1 MMMEQKLDAYVDVSG
16 GDEVEV
22 ADVELSQG
30 VLTVTMPQKKGVFV
44 VNKQS
49 PNRCVLDTSCT
60 ILCVCVC
67 VDRRRHTY
75 MPPTISLVYG
85 SRKLIHTNHYICVY
99 TCGQADFRHIYICV
113 CVFPNHFCTILPVHG
128 YEKKQNPNST
138 TTTLDNVGSYGY
150 RRRSPD
156 PVDSSSRPC
165 QARGSA
171 CGATENSAPR
181 SRAKWKCFLTEQ
193 SRNGNGR
200 QQR

>member
-99 TCGQADFRHIYICV
+99 TCGQADFRHIYIYIYMRV
-113 CVFPNHFCTILPVHG
+113 CLSKSFLHDPACPRLRKKTKSQFNHHDARQCRQLWLSSPVSG
-128 YEKKQNPNST
+128 PSRFEF
-138 TTTLDNVGSYGY
+138 
-150 RRRSPD
+150 SPL
-156 PVDSSSRPC
+156 SS
-165 QARGSA
+165 A
-171 CGATENSAPR
+171 
-181 SRAKWKCFLTEQ
+181 WKCVRSDRELSSAIESEVEMLLDGTK
-193 SRNGNGR
+193 SKR
-200 QQR
+200 

>member
-1 MMMEQKLDAYVDVSG
+1 MRTRHKLY
-16 GDEVEV
+16 
-22 ADVELSQG
+22 
-30 VLTVTMPQKKGVFV
+30 
-44 VNKQS
+44 
-49 PNRCVLDTSCT
+49 
-60 ILCVCVC
+60 
-67 VDRRRHTY
+67 
-75 MPPTISLVYG
+75 
-85 SRKLIHTNHYICVY
+85 YIVCVY
-99 TCGQADFRHIYICV
+99 TLIDGDTHTCLPQYRSYMDPGNLFIQIIIYVYTRADKLTLDIYIYIYICV